1 MWAVVW
7 CEGVSF
13 VGCGKFFWSGGK
25 RVYHWWMVAWRSM
38 AVQNST
44 VEKWRYAD
52 VVQEDIWAKRGAG
65 GDIYELDPLQKEEEP
80 RRRSAI
86 GRLVDELAHQTRA

>member
-13 VGCGKFFWSGGK
+13 VGCRKFIWSGGK
-25 RVYHWWMVAWRSM
+25 RVYYWCMVAWRGIVR
-38 AVQNST
+38 AVQNSA

-52 VVQEDIWAKRGAG
+52 VVCGYNAR
-65 GDIYELDPLQKEEEP
+65 
-80 RRRSAI
+80 
-86 GRLVDELAHQTRA
+86 